1 MSQEKHSRH
10 AVLSETTTFDRN
22 SGDLRIV
29 IETPKGSRNKYKYEP
44 ECDCLELT
52 NVLPEGMI
60 FPYDFGF
67 IPSTIG
73 PDGDPLDVLVFMD
86 APVVPGC
93 VIRSRSGEGNEEGA
107 AIWRQI
113 TAAVEELQRK
123 RRPAEA
129 VNELNLSSCDKCHP
143 LTQRC
148 GAASLTETE

>member
-1 MSQEKHSRH
+1 M
-10 AVLSETTTFDRN
+10 T
-22 SGDLRIV
+22 
-29 IETPKGSRNKYKYEP
+29 
-44 ECDCLELT
+44 
-52 NVLPEGMI
+52 
-60 FPYDFGF
+60 GF

-113 TAAVEELQRK
+113 TAAVEELHRK

-129 VNELNLSSCDKCHP
+129 VNEVNLSSCDKCQWGGVP
-143 LTQRC
+143 DRSGMTSTA
-148 GAASLTETE
+148 GSLARRYRRL

>member
-1 MSQEKHSRH
+1 
-10 AVLSETTTFDRN
+10 
-22 SGDLRIV
+22 
-29 IETPKGSRNKYKYEP
+29 
-44 ECDCLELT
+44 
-52 NVLPEGMI
+52 
-60 FPYDFGF
+60 
-67 IPSTIG
+67 
-73 PDGDPLDVLVFMD
+73 VFMD

-129 VNELNLSSCDKCHP
+129 VNEVNLSSCDKCHP

-148 GAASLTETE
+148 GWGGVPDRNGMTSTAGSLARGYRRLQHPIQLRPPSPAAALSRTSVRRSQLATYFAAR